1 MTLKFLFLSISTDY
15 CVTACINIEY
25 QCTYLNESM
34 LLSDLSLSLGPRDD
48 SAFAI
53 GSGIRFVFTSSCF
66 AFKSFSSSRV
76 SVSRSA
82 DVLYMDGY
90 LWNVFVSPDVA

>member
-1 MTLKFLFLSISTDY
+1 MHFLS
-15 CVTACINIEY
+15 
-25 QCTYLNESM
+25 ESP
-34 LLSDLSLSLGPRDD
+34 LLSDPSLSWATGRWCVRHRLRY
-48 SAFAI
+48 S
-53 GSGIRFVFTSSCF
+53 FVFTSSCF

-90 LWNVFVSPDVA
+90 LWNMFVSPGVA

>member
-1 MTLKFLFLSISTDY
+1 MNLRCCLI
-15 CVTACINIEY
+15 
-25 QCTYLNESM
+25 
-34 LLSDLSLSLGPRDD
+34 SLSLGPRDD
-48 SAFAI
+48 SAFAT

-90 LWNVFVSPDVA
+90 LWNVFVSPDVAQFDDS